1 MLKKV
6 SRMLRTVA
14 ERLDGK
20 RFREDEF
27 YLPRG
32 DEEAT
37 YEITKTFTI
46 EFHKTLASVAGKKIE
61 FVLPTSYVCR
71 NPPKSIHFTGLACID
86 VPKEREQ
93 EIQYEVTPEYVL
105 LPDTEGTMRKVPVC
119 DLDCIEELYVKL
131 DPIDQERIEKYAG
144 RIEYIAIWALVP
156 GFVYI
161 KRDAFNPWL
170 YVDDEVLESF
180 ESQKKSEYEIHPA
193 LDDSFHN
200 LVGIPYR
207 VIG

>member
-1 MLKKV
+1 MLNKV
-6 SRMLRTVA
+6 SSMLRTVA

-27 YLPRG
+27 YIPRG

-37 YEITKTFTI
+37 YEIEKTFTI

-61 FVLPTSYVCR
+61 FVLPTSGGF
-71 NPPKSIHFTGLACID
+71 NPTSQSIHFTGLACID
-86 VPKEREQ
+86 VPDDREH
-93 EIQYEVTPEYVL
+93 EVQYEVEPKYVL
-105 LPDTEGTMRKVPVC
+105 IPDIEGTMRKVPVC

-131 DPIDQERIEKYAG
+131 DPIDHARLESVVGKVECV
-144 RIEYIAIWALVP
+144 AIWALVP
-156 GFVYI
+156 GFLYV

-180 ESQKKSEYEIHPA
+180 RQTSEFAIHPA
-193 LDDSFHN
+193 LDDAWHF
-200 LVGIPYR
+200 LVGLPYR